1 MTHTVGRHGPGDVR
15 FFDRIAPLYDVAMP
29 PVRPADLR
37 AGFRL
42 ADRPIRRVLDAA
54 GGTGRAARAV
64 RVATDGTWADGH
76 TAADTSRADA
86 ETDVGGASS
95 GPADVTVLDVSA
107 GMLGRAAADGLDTVR
122 GDARLPPIRPGAVDA
137 VVIAD
142 ALHHVP
148 DWSEALTAL
157 VETVAP
163 GGVVVVREFD
173 PTTLRGWAL
182 ARLEHLAGMDSAFAT
197 PEQVRE
203 RLTAAG
209 LRAYTLQPG
218 FGYTVVGVVPR
229 ERGGGESKSADGD
242 TSAGA

>member
-1 MTHTVGRHGPGDVR
+1 MSHTVGRHGPGDVR

-29 PVRPADLR
+29 PVRPDDLR

-64 RVATDGTWADGH
+64 RVATDGTSVDGH
-76 TAADTSRADA
+76 TTAGTSRPDA
-86 ETDVGGASS
+86 ETDTDGVSS
-95 GPADVTVLDVSA
+95 GSADVTVLDVSA
-107 GMLGRAAADGLDTVR
+107 GMLGRAAADGLATVR
-122 GDARLPPIRPGAVDA
+122 GDARRPPIRPGAVDA

-148 DWSEALTAL
+148 DWPAALTAL
-157 VETVAP
+157 TETVAP

-182 ARLEHLAGMDSAFAT
+182 ARLEHLAGMDSVFAT
-197 PEQVRE
+197 PEEVRE
-203 RLTAAG
+203 QLRAAG

-229 ERGGGESKSADGD
+229 GRGDDESEPTHGGVS
-242 TSAGA
+242 TGA

>member
-1 MTHTVGRHGPGDVR
+1 MSHSVGRHGPGDVR

-42 ADRPIRRVLDAA
+42 ADRSIRRVLDAA

-76 TAADTSRADA
+76 TRAGPSRTDA
-86 ETDVGGASS
+86 ETDSGSSS
-95 GPADVTVLDVSA
+95 GTADVTVLDVSA
-107 GMLGRAAADGLDTVR
+107 GMLGRAAADGLAAVR
-122 GDARLPPIRPGAVDA
+122 GDARRPPIRPGAVDA

-148 DWSEALTAL
+148 DWPAALTAL
-157 VETVAP
+157 SETVAP

-182 ARLEHLAGMDSAFAT
+182 ARLEHLAGMDSVFAT
-197 PEQVRE
+197 PEDIRE
-203 RLTAAG
+203 QLRAAG

-229 ERGGGESKSADGD
+229 GRGDERHEPTHGGASTE
-242 TSAGA
+242 T